1 MMKDFRQI
9 RLDESNELVEDTNS
23 LISEEVQDITEALSI
38 IAQRIADEEISNRLI
53 EIAEELGLYNKYFT
67 ISESCILNEYD
78 SGLLPAIAESYRT
91 GDSFEYTYPDG
102 EVVEIDTELS
112 ESIVDIYDN
121 LDEENRNIFAAL
133 VSESADN
140 LEDVLNH
147 FAEDEEDEDE
157 INENRL
163 AGLRDDERRPE
174 RSDDTPEDNLMPK
187 QGLKIAKDRKAYL
200 ARKAAEA
207 DAKRKAAGGLKKEDL
222 EVENLDEST
231 PRKWKKLAN
240 SGNQNLKNNLVKSKV
255 SKSLGRL
262 LKKAPHDD
270 DGTDDG
276 NAASVPSD
284 KGGFNRRLKAYR
296 NRLNKFS
303 PNSRDVTT
311 KPNWKSSGTKRNPV
325 NPYIK
330 KDERAKRK
338 LGEDLEGDTN
348 TISEKPVFD
357 GDRPSKKN
365 GPSTRDLAKQ
375 ARWLKKTGIDKN
387 ATVKNKK
394 GC

>member
-1 MMKDFRQI
+1 MKDFRQI

-174 RSDDTPEDNLMPK
+174 RFDDTPEDILMPK
-187 QGLKIAKDRKAYL
+187 QGLKIARQRKAYL

-207 DAKRKAAGGLKKEDL
+207 DANRKAAGGSKKDDAAANEAYEE
-222 EVENLDEST
+222 EVEIIDEST
-231 PRKWKKLAN
+231 PRAWKNLAN
-240 SGNQNLKNNLVKSKV
+240 TPSTRYDGSHEDKLSAKLGGHTDGTLKSNSTYRMMKKSK
-255 SKSLGRL
+255 
-262 LKKAPHDD
+262 
-270 DGTDDG
+270 DG
-276 NAASVPSD
+276 NEDD
-284 KGGFNRRLKAYR
+284 KGRFSRRLKANR

-303 PNSRDVTT
+303 PGNRAMVSGSRVSRRHVRT
-311 KPNWKSSGTKRNPV
+311 
-325 NPYIK
+325 
-330 KDERAKRK
+330 
-338 LGEDLEGDTN
+338 EDLEGDTN
-348 TISEKPVFD
+348 TISEKPVYD

>member
-1 MMKDFRQI
+1 MKDFRQI
-9 RLDESNELVEDTNS
+9 RLDESNELVENTNS
-23 LISEEVQDITEALSI
+23 LISEQVQDITEALSI
-38 IAQRIADEEISNRLI
+38 IAQRIADEEISNRLV

-102 EVVEIDTELS
+102 EVVEIDADLS

-147 FAEDEEDEDE
+147 FAEDEEDEDDL
-157 INENRL
+157 NEGRL
-163 AGLRDDERRPE
+163 AGQRADEKRPE
-174 RSDDTPEDNLMPK
+174 KVDDTPDDNLAPK
-187 QGLKIAKDRKAYL
+187 QGLKIARDRKAYI

-207 DAKRKAAGGLKKEDL
+207 EAKRKSLGGLKK
-222 EVENLDEST
+222 
-231 PRKWKKLAN
+231 
-240 SGNQNLKNNLVKSKV
+240 
-255 SKSLGRL
+255 
-262 LKKAPHDD
+262 
-270 DGTDDG
+270 
-276 NAASVPSD
+276 
-284 KGGFNRRLKAYR
+284 
-296 NRLNKFS
+296 
-303 PNSRDVTT
+303 
-311 KPNWKSSGTKRNPV
+311 
-325 NPYIK
+325 
-330 KDERAKRK
+330 
-338 LGEDLEGDTN
+338 EDLEGDTN
-348 TISEKPVFD
+348 TISEKPMYD
-357 GDRPSKKN
+357 GDRPSKKS

-387 ATVKNKK
+387 ASVKNKK